1 MEIIYTTR
9 TQYFLYCFFKIPY
22 LKENCTNILLSFIY
36 YIQYLQALSTQ
47 KGKLTGE
54 IYLLTLWGLE
64 NVFFKVVRTGI
75 ESMQFERLG
84 GV

>member
-1 MEIIYTTR
+1 M
-9 TQYFLYCFFKIPY
+9 
-22 LKENCTNILLSFIY
+22 
-36 YIQYLQALSTQ
+36 
-47 KGKLTGE
+47 
-54 IYLLTLWGLE
+54 LTLWGLE